1 VGFYSL
7 STSIAAVIL
16 TNKNCIAELV
26 LLWENVAEL
35 LFGWIYN
42 TDDFIS
48 PSVNI
53 YSLRVTCS
61 SVPAVQQTHFGL
73 VIKMLF
79 DTVLGNNSCL
89 F

>member
-7 STSIAAVIL
+7 STSIAVVIL

-26 LLWENVAEL
+26 LLWKNIAEL

-48 PSVNI
+48 SSVNI
-53 YSLRVTCS
+53 YSLRVTYS

-79 DTVLGNNSCL
+79 STV
-89 F
+89 